1 MFQQLFV
8 LSSKGDRLLYKD
20 LRGDGSADLVEIF
33 ALRIAALPADQ
44 APVFMEACPGLHFAH
59 VRHAGLYFVGTLQPD
74 ASPFVAVEFLARLVA
89 LLRDYCGRL
98 DEKTVGLNF
107 ALISEVL
114 DELLDYGYI
123 QTTAPD
129 VLKSFI
135 QMDPVLSQPFSL
147 FDLSTVGLFG
157 ADTQQSRVAPSCAA
171 ARPILS
177 LRGEQVSQ
185 PEVFLDVVERLT
197 VIIAAN
203 GTPMKTDI
211 QGEIRLKSFFP
222 GCSGY
227 GTAVRVDEC
236 SFHSSVKLDEFECSR
251 ILRVSPSQGELTVMQ
266 YQLADDIPAALPF
279 HLFPTIRQGSC
290 GRVQIH
296 LKLRCD
302 LFPKSHAVN
311 LHIHLPVPK
320 TTLSFSQELSSPEQT
335 AILQPTTKSIEWI
348 VPRMQG
354 GSQLSA
360 MFKVKSSWVSA
371 AQACPVGGGGAA
383 ATVLRLPWWGDGCLG
398 RAPPP
403 CPEALQSL
411 LRQLE
416 VPGLTQAGLR
426 ELGPVNLSF
435 EMPAHTCSG
444 LQIRFLH
451 FTRPE
456 PTLPHRWVRYVTHS
470 ESYVIRLNAG

>member
-1 MFQQLFV
+1 MLPQVFV

-20 LRGDGSADLVEIF
+20 FRGDGSADLVETF
-33 ALRIAALPADQ
+33 ARRIAALPADQ
-44 APVFMEACPGLHFAH
+44 APVFMEAGPGLHFAH
-59 VRHAGLYFVGTLQPD
+59 VRHAGLYFVGTLPPST
-74 ASPFVAVEFLARLVA
+74 SPFVAVEFLTRLVA

-129 VLKSFI
+129 VLRSFI

-171 ARPILS
+171 ARPVLA

-222 GCSGY
+222 GCSEMRIGLVEEFCIGKAELRGY

-251 ILRVSPSQGELTVMQ
+251 ILRVSPSQGELTLMQ
-266 YQLADDIPAALPF
+266 YQLADDIPTALPF
-279 HLFPTIRQGSC
+279 HVFPTIRRNSC
-290 GRVQIH
+290 GRVQVY

-302 LFPKSHAVN
+302 LLPKSHAVN
-311 LHIHLPVPK
+311 IHIHLPVPK

-348 VPRMQG
+348 VPRIQG

-360 MFKVKSSWVSA
+360 MLK
-371 AQACPVGGGGAA
+371 
-383 ATVLRLPWWGDGCLG
+383 
-398 RAPPP
+398 
-403 CPEALQSL
+403 
-411 LRQLE
+411 LE

-426 ELGPVNLSF
+426 ELGPINLSF
-435 EMPAHTCSG
+435 EIPAHTCSG
-444 LQIRFLH
+444 LQIRFLR
-451 FTRPE
+451 FTGPQ
-456 PTLPHRWVRYVTHS
+456 PALPHRWVRYVTHS
-470 ESYVIRLNAG
+470 ESYVVRLNAG

>member
-1 MFQQLFV
+1 MMLAQLFV

-20 LRGDGSADLVEIF
+20 LRGDGSADLVETF
-33 ALRIAALPADQ
+33 ARRIAALPADQ
-44 APVFMEACPGLHFAH
+44 APVFMEAGPGLHFAH
-59 VRHAGLYFVGTLQPD
+59 VRHAGLYLVGTLRPD
-74 ASPFVAVEFLARLVA
+74 ASPFAAVEFLGRLAA

-114 DELLDYGYI
+114 DELLDYGYV
-123 QTTAPD
+123 QSTAPE
-129 VLKSFI
+129 VLKSSI

-222 GCSGY
+222 GCSEMRIGLAEEFCVGKAELRGY

-251 ILRVSPSQGELTVMQ
+251 ILRVSPSQGELTLMQ

-279 HLFPTIRQGSC
+279 HLFPTIRQASC
-290 GRVQIH
+290 GRVQIY

-302 LFPKSHAVN
+302 LFPKNHAVN

-360 MFKVKSSWVSA
+360 MFK
-371 AQACPVGGGGAA
+371 
-383 ATVLRLPWWGDGCLG
+383 
-398 RAPPP
+398 
-403 CPEALQSL
+403 
-411 LRQLE
+411 LE

-444 LQIRFLH
+444 LQIRFLR
-451 FTRPE
+451 FTGPQ

-470 ESYVIRLNAG
+470 ESYVIRLSAG

>member
-1 MFQQLFV
+1 MAPKRLPRPRARPASQPIAAPDLPGCPDAGRGGREGGRDGV
-8 LSSKGDRLLYKD
+8 RARSAEGSSREDVAPAVRAVVQGRPAPLQGLPRRRERRPGGD
-20 LRGDGSADLVEIF
+20 LRAEDRGAARRPSA
-33 ALRIAALPADQ
+33 
-44 APVFMEACPGLHFAH
+44 GLHGGRPGA
-59 VRHAGLYFVGTLQPD
+59 
-74 ASPFVAVEFLARLVA
+74 PFRPRAPRGA
-89 LLRDYCGRL
+89 LLRGYPPARRLPLRGRG
-98 DEKTVGLNF
+98 VPQQ
-107 ALISEVL
+107 
-114 DELLDYGYI
+114 DYGYI

-222 GCSGY
+222 GCSEMRIGLPEEFCVGKTELRGY

-236 SFHSSVKLDEFECSR
+236 SFHSSVKLDEFESSR
-251 ILRVSPSQGELTVMQ
+251 ILRVSPSQGELTLMQ

-279 HLFPTIRQGSC
+279 HLFPTIKHSSC
-290 GRVQIH
+290 GRVQIY

-360 MFKVKSSWVSA
+360 MFK
-371 AQACPVGGGGAA
+371 
-383 ATVLRLPWWGDGCLG
+383 
-398 RAPPP
+398 
-403 CPEALQSL
+403 
-411 LRQLE
+411 LE
-416 VPGLTQAGLR
+416 IPGLTQAGLR

-444 LQIRFLH
+444 LQIRFLR
-451 FTRPE
+451 FTGPE

>member
-1 MFQQLFV
+1 MLRQLFV

-20 LRGDGSADLVEIF
+20 FRGDGSADLVETF
-33 ALRIAALPADQ
+33 ARRIAALPADQ
-44 APVFMEACPGLHFAH
+44 APVFMEAGPGLHFAH
-59 VRHAGLYFVGTLQPD
+59 VRHAGLYFVGILRPD
-74 ASPFVAVEFLARLVA
+74 ASPFVVVEFLSRLVA

-177 LRGEQVSQ
+177 LRGEQ
-185 PEVFLDVVERLT
+185 
-197 VIIAAN
+197 

-222 GCSGY
+222 GCSEMRIGLPEEFCVGKTELRGY

-236 SFHSSVKLDEFECSR
+236 SFHSSVKLDEFESSR
-251 ILRVSPSQGELTVMQ
+251 ILRVSPSQGEVDLSLKSAQKASSAKLFFEQLTLMQ

-279 HLFPTIRQGSC
+279 HLFPTIKHSSC
-290 GRVQIH
+290 GRVQIY

-360 MFKVKSSWVSA
+360 VFK
-371 AQACPVGGGGAA
+371 
-383 ATVLRLPWWGDGCLG
+383 
-398 RAPPP
+398 
-403 CPEALQSL
+403 
-411 LRQLE
+411 LE

-444 LQIRFLH
+444 LQIRFLR
-451 FTRPE
+451 FTGPE